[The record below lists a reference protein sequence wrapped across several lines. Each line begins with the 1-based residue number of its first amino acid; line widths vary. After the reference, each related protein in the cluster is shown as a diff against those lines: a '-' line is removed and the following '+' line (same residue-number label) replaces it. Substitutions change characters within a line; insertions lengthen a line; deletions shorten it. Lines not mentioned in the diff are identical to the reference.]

1 MSVESSTVIDARGE
15 ARRRL
20 TVLVTRPS
28 EGGRHLA
35 ERLEGAGFRAE
46 VFPLIEIEPPSDPE
60 PLMAAAARAAA
71 GGYEWIALTSAN
83 GARAFADALAR
94 LPEGPGRKPLAPHA
108 DTAIAVVGPAT
119 ANEVEAQGWRVDL
132 MAEVHTAEGLLDA
145 LSRTAPRRE
154 ARILIPQA
162 EAARDVLASGL
173 RGLGARVDV
182 VLAYRTAP
190 VGGACLESLR
200 RLLREGR
207 VDLVTFASPSAVE
220 AYDDA
225 LGDEGRGVPAAA
237 IGPVTASAAERLGFR
252 VAVVAE
258 RHTSEGLVEAVSRWA
273 DSESPGPV

>member
-1 MSVESSTVIDARGE
+1 MSVESSTVIDAPAD

-28 EGGRHLA
+28 ERGRQLA
-35 ERLEGAGFRAE
+35 ERLEAAGFRAE
-46 VFPLIEIEPPSDPE
+46 VFPLIEIQPPSDPE
-60 PLMAAAARAAA
+60 PLVAAAARAVA
-71 GGYEWIALTSAN
+71 GAYDWIALTSAN
-83 GARAFADALAR
+83 GVRALAGALAR
-94 LPEGPGRKPLAPHA
+94 LPADPGGKPFAPHA
-108 DTAIAVVGPAT
+108 DTGIAVVGPAT
-119 ANEVEAQGWRVDL
+119 ADEVEAQGWRVDL
-132 MAEVHTAEGLLDA
+132 MAGVHTAEGLLDA
-145 LSRTAPRRE
+145 LSETALQRE

-162 EAARDVLASGL
+162 EAARDVLPTGL
-173 RGLGARVDV
+173 RSRRAQVEV
-182 VLAYRTAP
+182 VIAYRTAP

-225 LGDEGRGVPAAA
+225 LGDEGRWVPAAA

-252 VAVVAE
+252 VVVVAE

-273 DSESPGPV
+273 ESESPGPA